1 MIREHAPIIICDEII
16 PLMANRRFI
25 TRCWYYRGLFITT
38 VLFVFSL
45 FCALIDGVKDC
56 GWIRN
61 HRVIAMKCARWILKK
76 KREKTHLHVQKDRE
90 ISREYQGLQQPV
102 LFSRDVKGT
111 IAIIPKQLEIV
122 QSGHF
127 YSRERDCLYLS
138 RWPPTGQPP
147 VPLMISLDISI
158 AIKRWPM
165 TCQTS
170 MHLIND
176 SNFKLSLSFC
186 AGLPKPWCW
195 PVRALSMIT
204 PKKRW
209 GSRFWRTTDSS
220 ALVDIRKSAIA
231 NRTAVDLPWKWE
243 EVQTKFISQHVFSF
257 VSSIVEFST
266 VYQTEGANHFFVW
279 MAGTSYVRITNTN
292 CDWREAELFNDFPGK
307 CVDPH
312 REKVGCLVWF
322 SGFFTSP
329 LLKADWRRRLHASTL
344 NGSQFTRVTFI
355 GGD

>member
-1 MIREHAPIIICDEII
+1 
-16 PLMANRRFI
+16 
-25 TRCWYYRGLFITT
+25 
-38 VLFVFSL
+38 
-45 FCALIDGVKDC
+45 
-56 GWIRN
+56 
-61 HRVIAMKCARWILKK
+61 
-76 KREKTHLHVQKDRE
+76 
-90 ISREYQGLQQPV
+90 
-102 LFSRDVKGT
+102 
-111 IAIIPKQLEIV
+111 
-122 QSGHF
+122 
-127 YSRERDCLYLS
+127 
-138 RWPPTGQPP
+138 
-147 VPLMISLDISI
+147 
-158 AIKRWPM
+158 M

-292 CDWREAELFNDFPGK
+292 CDWRRGRAVQWLSWKMCRSPQGK
-307 CVDPH
+307 GGLP
-312 REKVGCLVWF
+312 CLVF
-322 SGFFTSP
+322 RVFYIASFESGLAEEVTHFNLKRFTVY
-329 LLKADWRRRLHASTL
+329 T
-344 NGSQFTRVTFI
+344 
-355 GGD
+355 GDIYWGWLTSN